1 MKTNLGKNKGITLIA
16 LVITIIIL
24 LILAGV
30 SIAMLTGN
38 NGILSQASKAKNE
51 TELASAR
58 EQLGL
63 ILTDVKMGA
72 YENGEEPK
80 ITEDNKNDILDYIS
94 GQDNVESVTGTDDGI
109 SVTIDGEDFLVD
121 NNLNIKDMT
130 QGVITSNIQVDIVEG
145 AKIQFSS
152 ANPEEFAKKEEYEMS
167 KKIASTEGVKV
178 ASATNSIITIH
189 MPNEETATLD
199 LSDENAVV
207 EYWAYKSKEYSFTVE
222 DQEGNQEVLKVNV
235 DIPYTDEGYFTY
247 NDYYKKYELKESS
260 SYYKTSY
267 NKNEKKGQDYP
278 ISVINISP
286 SIDFTSSDK
295 ILAING
301 ITTVIFSEKQTT
313 ITTMIYS
320 GTPGDDIKT
329 IYIPESVTSIGL
341 GAFAGLTDSTTIY
354 FEASE
359 PLDTWNKDWNTGCN
373 AKMLWNK

>member
-1 MKTNLGKNKGITLIA
+1 MKTNLEKNKGITLIA

-24 LILAGV
+24 LILTGV

-235 DIPYTDEGYFTY
+235 DIPYTDEEYFTY
-247 NDYYKKYELKESS
+247 NTYSKQYTLKEAS
-260 SYYKTSY
+260 SYYKSPY
-267 NKNEKKGQDYP
+267 NDAEENGQDYP
-278 ISVINISP
+278 ISIINISP
-286 SIDFTSSDK
+286 SIDFASRDSFF
-295 ILAING
+295 AVNG
-301 ITTVIFSEKQTT
+301 ITTIIFSEKQTAIQNMRYGGT
-313 ITTMIYS
+313 I
-320 GTPGDDIKT
+320 GDDIKT
-329 IYIPESVTSIGL
+329 IYIPKSVTSISRE
-341 GAFAGLTDSTTIY
+341 AFKGLTDSTTIY
-354 FEASE
+354 FEVSE
-359 PLDTWNKDWNTGCN
+359 PLATWDENWNAGCN
-373 AKMLWNK
+373 AKMSWNK

>member
-1 MKTNLGKNKGITLIA
+1 
-16 LVITIIIL
+16 
-24 LILAGV
+24 
-30 SIAMLTGN
+30 MLTGN

-235 DIPYTDEGYFTY
+235 DIPYTDEEYFTY

-267 NKNEKKGQDYP
+267 NKNEKKGQAQ
-278 ISVINISP
+278 V
-286 SIDFTSSDK
+286 
-295 ILAING
+295 
-301 ITTVIFSEKQTT
+301 Q
-313 ITTMIYS
+313 
-320 GTPGDDIKT
+320 IK
-329 IYIPESVTSIGL
+329 
-341 GAFAGLTDSTTIY
+341 F
-354 FEASE
+354 
-359 PLDTWNKDWNTGCN
+359 WR
-373 AKMLWNK
+373 